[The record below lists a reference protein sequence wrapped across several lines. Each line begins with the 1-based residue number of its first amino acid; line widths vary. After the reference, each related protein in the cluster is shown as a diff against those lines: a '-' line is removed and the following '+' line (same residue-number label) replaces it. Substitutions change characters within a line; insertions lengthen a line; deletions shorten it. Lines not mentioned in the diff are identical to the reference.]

1 MEGAS
6 NGKNEETKTVE
17 RQEVVE
23 VVDAGNKSVK
33 EVVIDS
39 TAESMKE
46 TIDENNSSL
55 RGSNSSKEEAEAKE
69 KTVQVEDS
77 GTLEVVEKEEVDLAV
92 GSTESVEER
101 LTEGTEALVGK
112 SDDSDVA
119 KVEVKETKE
128 KVLVPL
134 NETGVFPSVVTDQND
149 AEIPEVVLNA
159 TDGSSLSVTDGSSLA
174 VTDEVSEGIEEKVLK
189 SFDENNADPPALT
202 DAVSKGIEEKK
213 LTALEESTGESS
225 CNVDKEAVENF
236 QSADVVGSSDAFPE
250 STRDPPVTSLQQRNL
265 CPCWRSCCGLFEALG
280 RSDR

>member
-1 MEGAS
+1 MEEAS

-17 RQEVVE
+17 RQEIVE

-77 GTLEVVEKEEVDLAV
+77 GTLEVMEKEEVNLAA
-92 GSTESVEER
+92 GSAESVEER
-101 LTEGTEALVGK
+101 LTEAIEALVGK

-119 KVEVKETKE
+119 EVEVKETKE

-159 TDGSSLSVTDGSSLA
+159 TDGSSLA
-174 VTDEVSEGIEEKVLK
+174 VTDEISEGIEEKVLK
-189 SFDENNADPPALT
+189 SFDENNAAPPALT